1 MFTLKSS
8 TSDINA
14 FTSDEI
20 GHYIKEGYHIDAKE
34 SMIDKDSD
42 KDCTFKAV
50 LKRDENGIEC
60 KVVIKV
66 NDNGDDKNKSF
77 TYHKVETVGDTKWS
91 EERRSFSSYTHSHK
105 EGNPTRFEHI
115 DDIIKLNNGRTK
127 KVRRWKCTTP
137 SAYKHNTCKC
147 KCKEDKN
154 RTDIHMS
161 EIDHIVNN
169 IKRDLNQH
177 TLCSGTYSIKQDSIE
192 SEDLLARL
200 VRLIFGL

>member
-1 MFTLKSS
+1 MLTLKSS
-8 TSDINA
+8 MADINT

-20 GHYIKEGYHIDAKE
+20 SHYIKDGYHIDAKE

-66 NDNGDDKNKSF
+66 SDNGDDKNKSF

-91 EERRSFSSYTHSHK
+91 EESRSFSSYTHSYK
-105 EGNPTRFEHI
+105 ESNHTRFEHV
-115 DDIIKLNNGRTK
+115 DDIIKLNSGKTK

-137 SAYKHNTCKC
+137 SAYKHNVCEC

-154 RTDIHMS
+154 RTDLHMS
-161 EIDHIVNN
+161 EIDDVVNN
-169 IKRDLNQH
+169 IKKDLNKCQS
-177 TLCSGTYSIKQDSIE
+177 CSGTYSIKQDPIE
-192 SEDLLARL
+192 SADSLVRL
-200 VRLIFGL
+200 VRFIFGL